1 MPPGMPA
8 GGLDKKA
15 IMSHK
20 KKRFGLEHADAEV
33 DLVPM
38 IDCIFLLL
46 LFFMLC
52 GRITMDQRVND
63 ISVPPTRTAQ
73 EVKNPKEWERI
84 VINVYGSTQAGT
96 PPRNTILINNV
107 KYSSLGPDSYESYIA
122 LRRVLD
128 RAYDQA
134 TKFPDPKNSGLQL
147 PMIVLEIR
155 ADADTEFRVVQ
166 EVQQVACDTINP
178 NDQMKPKVS
187 TPATM
192 KPFVFLV
199 FTTRKPG
206 DH

>member
-1 MPPGMPA
+1 MIG
-8 GGLDKKA
+8 
-15 IMSHK
+15 HK
-20 KKRFGLEHADAEV
+20 KNRFSLAHADAEV

-52 GRITMDQRVND
+52 GRITMDQRVEQ
-63 ISVPPTRTAQ
+63 ISVPPTKTAQ
-73 EVKNPKEWERI
+73 EVKNPKEWTRI
-84 VINVYGSTQAGT
+84 VVNVFGSTQAGT
-96 PPRNTILINNV
+96 PPRNTIRIDNTN
-107 KYSSLGPDSYESYIA
+107 YSSLGADSYESYIA

-134 TKFPDPKNSGLQL
+134 TKFPDPKNTGLQL
-147 PMIVLEIR
+147 PMIVVEIR

-166 EVQQVACDTINP
+166 EVQQIASDSINP
-178 NDQMKPKVS
+178 NDSMKPKVA

-199 FTTRKPG
+199 FTTRKPN